1 MIKSSFLSIA
11 RRNHEMKVAFLLIA
25 LVVPSFAKNFG
36 SIPIAGAGNVYVVG
50 PDWTGD
56 FLRIEGNGFSLN
68 GGGRIYF
75 ASQPNDGFDPNMYWQ
90 VSVPIFNT
98 YMVDQFIN
106 DLSFIQDPPH
116 GPTLQLHD

>member
-1 MIKSSFLSIA
+1 
-11 RRNHEMKVAFLLIA
+11 MKVAFLLIA

-90 VSVPIFNT
+90 VST
-98 YMVDQFIN
+98 YFQNMVGQFTN

>member
-1 MIKSSFLSIA
+1 MGID
-11 RRNHEMKVAFLLIA
+11 RRNYEMKVTFLLIA

-75 ASQPNDGFDPNMYWQ
+75 AIQPNDGFDPNMYWQ
-90 VSVPIFNT
+90 TPLMDQHFSYMIDVSNVGCHCNSALFHQHACQST
-98 YMVDQFIN
+98 R
-106 DLSFIQDPPH
+106 SRR
-116 GPTLQLHD
+116 